1 MRILY
6 VSVERRYKLFNGR
19 FFVQGIENVIFF
31 ERYLQC
37 FDAVKVIARV
47 EIVNS
52 LPENHE
58 LFEHKAISIEP
69 IFTVGTGLT
78 SITRIYKLITSI
90 NKKDKVFII
99 LRTPGVLAYLL
110 SLLCIARNIK
120 FSIEVVTNPI
130 QEAEH
135 LSKNPI
141 IRLLFRL
148 VFLAVFKLQ
157 LRFTQYAS
165 FVTEHEIQNK
175 FLSGNKKLNVRFNS
189 SYSSVVLQDDNFA
202 DEKIINARINRN
214 KKNKNIRL
222 LFIGVLDRDFK
233 GLDVFLN
240 LISVLPEKYT
250 ATIIGDGLLLGKYKK
265 IAEKLNVLTRVD
277 FCGYISSSIKKQQ
290 LMENADFFI
299 LTSRREGLPRVVIEA
314 MAYGLPCVCTSVSGV
329 NELIDKKLIF
339 PIDDYQAA
347 KNILLGLD
355 DESYADISIRN
366 FRKSKKY
373 GHFLL
378 AEQRKLFYL
387 KVISGESSSF
397 K

>member
-1 MRILY
+1 
-6 VSVERRYKLFNGR
+6 
-19 FFVQGIENVIFF
+19 
-31 ERYLQC
+31 
-37 FDAVKVIARV
+37 
-47 EIVNS
+47 
-52 LPENHE
+52 
-58 LFEHKAISIEP
+58 
-69 IFTVGTGLT
+69 
-78 SITRIYKLITSI
+78 
-90 NKKDKVFII
+90 
-99 LRTPGVLAYLL
+99 
-110 SLLCIARNIK
+110 
-120 FSIEVVTNPI
+120 
-130 QEAEH
+130 
-135 LSKNPI
+135 
-141 IRLLFRL
+141 
-148 VFLAVFKLQ
+148 
-157 LRFTQYAS
+157 
-165 FVTEHEIQNK
+165 
-175 FLSGNKKLNVRFNS
+175 S

-347 KNILLGLD
+347 KNILLSLD
-355 DESYADISIRN
+355 
-366 FRKSKKY
+366 
-373 GHFLL
+373 
-378 AEQRKLFYL
+378 
-387 KVISGESSSF
+387 
-397 K
+397 

>member
-165 FVTEHEIQNK
+165 FVTEHEIQ
-175 FLSGNKKLNVRFNS
+175 
-189 SYSSVVLQDDNFA
+189 
-202 DEKIINARINRN
+202 
-214 KKNKNIRL
+214 
-222 LFIGVLDRDFK
+222 
-233 GLDVFLN
+233 
-240 LISVLPEKYT
+240 
-250 ATIIGDGLLLGKYKK
+250 
-265 IAEKLNVLTRVD
+265 
-277 FCGYISSSIKKQQ
+277 
-290 LMENADFFI
+290 
-299 LTSRREGLPRVVIEA
+299 
-314 MAYGLPCVCTSVSGV
+314 
-329 NELIDKKLIF
+329 
-339 PIDDYQAA
+339 
-347 KNILLGLD
+347 
-355 DESYADISIRN
+355 
-366 FRKSKKY
+366 
-373 GHFLL
+373 
-378 AEQRKLFYL
+378 
-387 KVISGESSSF
+387 
-397 K
+397 

>member
-1 MRILY
+1 
-6 VSVERRYKLFNGR
+6 
-19 FFVQGIENVIFF
+19 
-31 ERYLQC
+31 
-37 FDAVKVIARV
+37 
-47 EIVNS
+47 
-52 LPENHE
+52 
-58 LFEHKAISIEP
+58 
-69 IFTVGTGLT
+69 
-78 SITRIYKLITSI
+78 ITSI

-299 LTSRREGLPRVVIEA
+299 LTSRREGL
-314 MAYGLPCVCTSVSGV
+314 
-329 NELIDKKLIF
+329 
-339 PIDDYQAA
+339 
-347 KNILLGLD
+347 
-355 DESYADISIRN
+355 
-366 FRKSKKY
+366 
-373 GHFLL
+373 
-378 AEQRKLFYL
+378 
-387 KVISGESSSF
+387 
-397 K
+397 